1 MIVEIKKTES
11 GCTYK
16 FDDSAYLGKSEKEHE
31 KVINDVSTIINEHLR
46 SRKDKTAQAVER
58 RTSMED
64 CCYCQHRNSCMER
77 SRCYPCTSYKKG
89 RRKKECNRENLLYT
103 KEGY

>member
-46 SRKDKTAQAVER
+46 SRKQDMHWMQDRER
-58 RTSMED
+58 HLKMR
-64 CCYCQHRNSCMER
+64 
-77 SRCYPCTSYKKG
+77 
-89 RRKKECNRENLLYT
+89 LLS
-103 KEGY
+103 

>member
-16 FDDSAYLGKSEKEHE
+16 FDDAAYMGKSEKEHE

-58 RTSMED
+58 GQAWRIVVTVNTETVVWNAVAVIRA
-64 CCYCQHRNSCMER
+64 HH
-77 SRCYPCTSYKKG
+77 T
-89 RRKKECNRENLLYT
+89 RRK
-103 KEGY
+103 EGAADVYHYSKT

>member
-31 KVINDVSTIINEHLR
+31 KVINDVSTVSHIRIRPDADEYHVLLLHDGAEHRFRSLR
-46 SRKDKTAQAVER
+46 HHLSV
-58 RTSMED
+58 
-64 CCYCQHRNSCMER
+64 
-77 SRCYPCTSYKKG
+77 G
-89 RRKKECNRENLLYT
+89 
-103 KEGY
+103 

>member
-46 SRKDKTAQAVER
+46 SGKDKTLRRWKGGQA
-58 RTSMED
+58 
-64 CCYCQHRNSCMER
+64 
-77 SRCYPCTSYKKG
+77 
-89 RRKKECNRENLLYT
+89 CNRENLLYT